1 VRPKVLTRLLSTVLP
16 KPLRGWPI
24 RAPVLLLTCLLTGC
38 LSAPEIQLDPPVPAQ
53 WTNLPAVNS
62 SAAPA
67 TGSWWQAFDDKRLD
81 ALVDEAQKQNLG
93 LAEAIERLRAARQL
107 DRHARD
113 PFLPNLSARTDDAI
127 DPDASASFF
136 VAGFDSIWEFGFF
149 GQRASA
155 ERVGQAGLDAAVAG
169 VRGARVS
176 LTAEVVR
183 RWIEL
188 RAARQQESVLLRLC
202 EASADRVARLRVR
215 AGLALASQAELA
227 NADAELAMAQAELA
241 GPRRLINASMMQLAV
256 LVGRNR
262 PEPAWRDPGTEPVL
276 RLTPLRSVP
285 ADMLRTRPEIASA
298 EAAVLRAAGE
308 LGLSRAEM
316 YPHIGLRTAVQWS
329 TKITSD
335 RPSPS
340 RAIFA
345 LGPAIDIPL
354 FDWGTR
360 KANANAKGHE
370 LKAAL
375 LAYRQAVLAG
385 VAEVE
390 IALGDLEQ
398 LGQRQRALE
407 RAVGAATKALA
418 AVSVRVELGLDSP
431 MDRIVEQVAKQRRQ
445 LALID
450 ARTEHDL
457 SYIALHKALGGADT
471 TAISPDDA
479 VNR

>member
-1 VRPKVLTRLLSTVLP
+1 VRHTVLTRLLSTVLP
-16 KPLRGWPI
+16 TSLGGWLV
-24 RAPVLLLTCLLTGC
+24 RAPVFLLPCLLAGC
-38 LSAPEIQLDPPVPAQ
+38 LSAPEVQLDPPVPAQ
-53 WTNLPAVNS
+53 WKNLPATS
-62 SAAPA
+62 PSETSAEGP
-67 TGSWWQAFDDKRLD
+67 WWQAFDDSRLD
-81 ALVDEAQKQNLG
+81 ALVEDALKQNLS

-107 DRHARD
+107 DHHAGD
-113 PFLPNLSARTDDAI
+113 AFLPGLNARTDDAI

-136 VAGFDSIWEFGFF
+136 VAGFDSIWEFGLF

-155 ERVGQAGLDAAVAG
+155 ERVARAGLDEAIAG

-188 RAARQQESVLLRLC
+188 RSAQQQESVLQRLC
-202 EASADRVARLRVR
+202 DASADRLAKLRVR
-215 AGLALASQAELA
+215 SRLALASAADTAGAEAELA
-227 NADAELAMAQAELA
+227 TAQAELA
-241 GPRRLINASMMQLAV
+241 GPRRMINASLMQLAV
-256 LVGRNR
+256 LSGRNR
-262 PEPAWRDPGTEPVL
+262 PDPSWLDSGPQPVL
-276 RLTPLRSVP
+276 RPTHLQSVP

-316 YPHIGLRTAVQWS
+316 YPHIGLSSAVQWS
-329 TKITSD
+329 TKITSS

-354 FDWGTR
+354 FDWGMR
-360 KANANAKGHE
+360 KANADARGHE
-370 LKAAL
+370 LQAAL

-398 LGQRQRALE
+398 LGQRQVALE
-407 RAVGAATKALA
+407 TAAAAAANAVA

-431 MDRIVEQVAKQRRQ
+431 IDRIAGQIANQRRQ

-450 ARTEHDL
+450 ARAERDL
-457 SYIALHKALGGADT
+457 SYVALHKALGGADT
-471 TAISPDDA
+471 TLIGPDEA